1 MPEESAEVPT
11 SHPDGIEIT
20 VPLRVEFAA
29 TLRTVVAAIGSDA
42 GFSVDELDDL
52 RLALSEVFS
61 VLADNPAAGGLARVS
76 CSLAPGELSITV
88 AAVAADP
95 AGSPIAL
102 DDLATN
108 ILESVTDAVTIDADA
123 VTFSKRSAELADVPR
138 TS

>member
-88 AAVAADP
+88 AADP
-95 AGSPIAL
+95 AGSQIAL

-123 VTFSKRSAELADVPR
+123 VTFSKRSAELTDIPR